1 VRAVSIVT
9 LSLLMIMV
17 VGCTAPGTDQ
27 PGGPAA
33 STGTGAATP
42 SSATASVG
50 PEPSGTPP
58 PTRATG
64 TATPGDDRQG
74 DLVRRRRTLTG
85 TVARQGSCTTLDTG
99 DARWQLIGPV
109 ADTLTP
115 GKRVTVVGQPRRGA
129 TGCSTIALE
138 VATVRPA

>member
-1 VRAVSIVT
+1 VRAASIAT
-9 LSLLMIMV
+9 LSLAMIMV
-17 VGCTAPGTDQ
+17 VGCTAPATDQ

-33 STGTGAATP
+33 STGTGTATP
-42 SSATASVG
+42 STATVG
-50 PEPSGTPP
+50 PEPSDTPP

-74 DLVRRRRTLTG
+74 DLIHRRRTLTG
-85 TVARQGSCTTLDTG
+85 TVARQGNCTTLDTG

-109 ADTLTP
+109 TDTLTP
-115 GKRVTVVGQPRRGA
+115 GNRVTVVGQPRRGA